1 MRTLY
6 VSDLDGTLM
15 QPDATLSPI
24 TVRLVNESIARGAL
38 FSVATARTPA
48 TVVPILR
55 HVDMRLPAIVITGAA
70 MFDVKTRHYSHIR
83 RMAPEVYRR
92 LVDIY
97 RESDTSTYL
106 FTLGDDDMI
115 DIYHLCGG
123 LTEIQRQFYE
133 ERIYSPFKRFHL
145 SADGADTLP
154 AVDDKTILFYTMLPD
169 VKAASTFSLIKD
181 LEGVKPQYYH
191 DIYGPETGILE
202 AFAADATKAN
212 AVVKLAGE
220 TGADRIVCFG
230 DNINDLPMMRVAD
243 VAVAVSNA
251 LPEVK
256 EAADIVIGS
265 NIEDS
270 VARFISDQI
279 L

>member
-15 QPDATLSPI
+15 QPDATLSPT
-24 TVRLVNESIARGAL
+24 TVRLINEAIARGTL

-48 TVVPILR
+48 TVVPILQQ
-55 HVDMRLPAIVITGAA
+55 VEMRLPAIVITGAA
-70 MFDVKTRHYSHIR
+70 MFDVRTRRYSHIR
-83 RMAPEVYRR
+83 RMTPEVHRH
-92 LVDIY
+92 LVNIY
-97 RESDTSTYL
+97 RGSDTSTYL

-115 DIYHLCGG
+115 HIYHLCGE
-123 LTEIQRQFYE
+123 LTDIQRQFYE
-133 ERIYSPFKRFHL
+133 ERIDSPFKRFHL
-145 SADGADTLP
+145 AADGADTLP
-154 AVDDKTILFYTMLPD
+154 AVDDETILFYTMLPD
-169 VKAASTFSLIKD
+169 GKAGSTYGLIKD
-181 LEGVKPQYYH
+181 LEGVKAQYYH
-191 DIYGPETGILE
+191 DIYGEDIGILE

-212 AVVKLAGE
+212 AVKRLAEE

-243 VAVAVSNA
+243 VAVAVGNA

-256 EAADIVIGS
+256 EAADIVVGC
-265 NIEDS
+265 NTEDA
-270 VARFISDQI
+270 VARFIADHI